1 MSNEQ
6 IECCHVYVAVSLR
19 EKFTNGDF
27 FSGSYF
33 PVFGQ
38 KTEIYSVNLCS
49 PNTGKCGAEK
59 TPYFDTF
66 HTVLVKQSM
75 LPV

>member
-27 FSGSYF
+27 FLV
-33 PVFGQ
+33 P
-38 KTEIYSVNLCS
+38 ILPYSDR
-49 PNTGKCGAEK
+49 KQRY
-59 TPYFDTF
+59 TP
-66 HTVLVKQSM
+66 
-75 LPV
+75 